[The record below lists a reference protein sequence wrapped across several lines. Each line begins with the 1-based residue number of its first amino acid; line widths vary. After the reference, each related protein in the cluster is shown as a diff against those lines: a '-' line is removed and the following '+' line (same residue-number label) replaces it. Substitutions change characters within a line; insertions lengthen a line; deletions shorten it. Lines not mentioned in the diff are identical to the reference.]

1 MKQLFIMLSVVLFLS
16 GCSGF
21 SQSGRRKGHK
31 HPATDTVA
39 QAPAT
44 TIDAPNPEGRTV
56 VKMEKI
62 NGVYQVPIEVND
74 VRMHF
79 IFDTGAGMISISET
93 EALFLYKQG
102 TLTKEDILGNASFS
116 DANGDISE
124 GTVVNLRTVKI
135 GDRVLRNVQASV
147 VHNLD
152 APLLLGQS
160 ALGGF
165 MKISIDYKRGEIIFE

>member
-1 MKQLFIMLSVVLFLS
+1 MKQLFVMLGIVLFLS
-16 GCSGF
+16 GCSGC
-21 SQSGRRKGHK
+21 SQSGRRKSHNRTAADSVVT
-31 HPATDTVA
+31 PPPTTV
-39 QAPAT
+39 
-44 TIDAPNPEGRTV
+44 EGGRTV
-56 VKMEKI
+56 VKMEKV
-62 NGVYQVPIEVND
+62 NGVFQVPVEVND

-79 IFDTGAGMISISET
+79 IFDTGASIISISET
-93 EALFLYKQG
+93 EAMFLYKQG
-102 TLTKEDILGNASFS
+102 SLSKDDILGSANFT
-116 DANGDISE
+116 DANGNISA

-135 GDRVLRNVQASV
+135 GDRILRNVQASV

>member
-1 MKQLFIMLSVVLFLS
+1 MKQVFVILSITFFLS
-16 GCSGF
+16 GCSGC
-21 SQSGRRKGHK
+21 SQSGRRKGHS
-31 HPATDTVA
+31 HPVTDSVA
-39 QAPAT
+39 QT
-44 TIDAPNPEGRTV
+44 TVTSTQGGRSV

-62 NGVYQVPIEVND
+62 DGVYQVPVEVND
-74 VRMHF
+74 VKMHF

-102 TLTKEDILGNASFS
+102 TLSKEDILGSANFS

-124 GTVVNLRTVKI
+124 GTIINLRSVKI
-135 GDRVLRNVQASV
+135 GDRTLRNVQASV
-147 VHNLD
+147 VHNLN